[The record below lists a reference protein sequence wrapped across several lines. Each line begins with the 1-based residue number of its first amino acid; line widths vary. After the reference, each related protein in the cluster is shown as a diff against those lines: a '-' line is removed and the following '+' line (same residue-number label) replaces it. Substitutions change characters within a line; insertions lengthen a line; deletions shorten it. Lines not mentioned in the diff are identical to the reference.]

1 MSRHTQNM
9 TPSQLKSIFKAS
21 YYKCIPIEYI
31 NHIKIRYDTDI
42 VKRYNRAQISSKI
55 DEMEQRYAKLFN
67 LYDDQNISEIQI
79 ELRFDKLAEDANY
92 KITSWYDEIIGEI
105 KSED

>member
-9 TPSQLKSIFKAS
+9 TPSQLKNMFKAN
-21 YYKCIPIEYI
+21 YYKYIPIEYI

-42 VKRYNRAQISSKI
+42 VKRYNRAQISSKFDDI
-55 DEMEQRYAKLFN
+55 GEQYAKIFN
-67 LYDDQNISEIQI
+67 IYDDESISEIKI
-79 ELRFDKLAEDANY
+79 ELRFDKLSDDANR
-92 KITSWYDEIIGEI
+92 KIASWYDDVIAEI